1 MEAAI
6 SLGRV
11 LVDISYDLGILLTM
25 ETGACFMTASQN
37 DDDEE
42 DEFTTFPS
50 FIFSVQAI
58 KGDKNLSVNKMNK
71 FVNVTNKL

>member
-1 MEAAI
+1 
-6 SLGRV
+6 
-11 LVDISYDLGILLTM
+11 M

>member
-1 MEAAI
+1 M
-6 SLGRV
+6 
-11 LVDISYDLGILLTM
+11 DISYDLGILLTM

>member
-42 DEFTTFPS
+42 ETISALSTFKS
-50 FIFSVQAI
+50 YI
-58 KGDKNLSVNKMNK
+58 KDPEG
-71 FVNVTNKL
+71 